1 MICSELDDLLIDL
14 NLKVSDSGRLL
25 GLFWMGVIGMEIF
38 LQR

>member
-25 GLFWMGVIGMEIF
+25 GLLWMGVIGMEIF